1 MIHVQIASQLTV
13 QGVAGVRWVL
23 VEPIDVQLAS
33 EPAPAAA
40 LATPDTAA
48 AAVDT
53 SGPGGSTASALRLG
67 ALKLLVLAL
76 GLGAAIW
83 TARVQVGP
91 PWEALTT
98 PLAPA
103 RGQGPAVPA
112 LSGPRHPGAT
122 PVPPAQPRTAP
133 PAATPDSPAI
143 PAIPAEPAASAA
155 MPRLTAAL

>member
-23 VEPIDVQLAS
+23 VEPIDAQLAS
-33 EPAPAAA
+33 EPAPAAT
-40 LATPDTAA
+40 LAARDTADASAA
-48 AAVDT
+48 AA
-53 SGPGGSTASALRLG
+53 GPGDSTASALRLS
-67 ALKLLVLAL
+67 ALKLLVVGL

-91 PWEALTT
+91 PGAAPDKPMT
-98 PLAPA
+98 PA
-103 RGQGPAVPA
+103 RDASPAVPA

-122 PVPPAQPRTAP
+122 PVPPAQPRSAP
-133 PAATPDSPAI
+133 PAAAPDSPAT
-143 PAIPAEPAASAA
+143 PAASAA